1 MENWEYRA
9 FDCENRVQEGI
20 EEAESFLLLA
30 LKLRQNGLQVISATK
45 LNPNH
50 KLAITRLNTMK
61 KMINGPSKRHGD
73 KIRRSWIEIIMSYV
87 RHKII

>member
-9 FDCENRVQEGI
+9 FDCENRVQEGV
-20 EEAESFLLLA
+20 EEAENFLLLA

-50 KLAITRLNTMK
+50 RLAIARLNTMK
-61 KMINGPSKRHGD
+61 KIVSGPSKRHDD
-73 KIRRSWIEIIMSYV
+73 KIRRSWIETIMSYI
-87 RHKII
+87 RRKII